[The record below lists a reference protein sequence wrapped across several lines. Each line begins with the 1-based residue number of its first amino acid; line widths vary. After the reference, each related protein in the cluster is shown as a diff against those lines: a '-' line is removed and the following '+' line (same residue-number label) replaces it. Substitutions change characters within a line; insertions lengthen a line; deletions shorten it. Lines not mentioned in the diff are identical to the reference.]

1 MPVEVAEEDQVE
13 QTALG
18 DARDVLEQADIRIMA
33 IDAGP
38 GLSPG
43 GLDLGPGHVDRQ
55 MHLRLHRPC
64 APLFD
69 H

>member
-1 MPVEVAEEDQVE
+1 MPVEFAEEDQVE

-18 DARDVLEQADIRIMA
+18 NARDVLEQANVRIMS
-33 IDAGP
+33 IDASP
-38 GLSPG
+38 GLSPDS
-43 GLDLGPGHVDRQ
+43 LDLGPRHVDRQ